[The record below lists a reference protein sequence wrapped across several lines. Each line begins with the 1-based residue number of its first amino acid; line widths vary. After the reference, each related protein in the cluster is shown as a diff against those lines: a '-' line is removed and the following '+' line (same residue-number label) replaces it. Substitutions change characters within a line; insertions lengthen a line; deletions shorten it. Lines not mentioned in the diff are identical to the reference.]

1 MTLRLASLR
10 VFLEALSTSLVAVE
24 VGKEFDGGRIVRID
38 IFDVLLTWK
47 EVHLLGRKHWLSVY
61 LLVKLNECWNLLGCR
76 VPLSLPRILFP

>member
-1 MTLRLASLR
+1 MTLGLASLR

-47 EVHLLGRKHWLSVY
+47 EVHLLG
-61 LLVKLNECWNLLGCR
+61 
-76 VPLSLPRILFP
+76 